1 MTVPTTLDSNIQQK
15 QFSCRL
21 LKDYDYLSRVILL
34 TTHIKQ
40 KVYMTRIVKKK
51 KCEGYHRKEGNS
63 VKKSSKKTYYL
74 DIMTRN

>member
-51 KCEGYHRKEGNS
+51 K
-63 VKKSSKKTYYL
+63 
-74 DIMTRN
+74 M

>member
-51 KCEGYHRKEGNS
+51 KCEGYHRNEGIS
-63 VKKSSKKTYYL
+63 VKRSSKKKKTNPSL
-74 DIMTRN
+74 N